1 VERRSFSTFYFAIG
15 FLVTFV
21 VGRGGNLLIGMS
33 EQDYSLVSN
42 FRVGRASAGV
52 SEQKR
57 LRWSNY
63 WIQ

>member
-1 VERRSFSTFYFAIG
+1 VERRPFSTFYFAIG

-21 VGRGGNLLIGMS
+21 VWGGSKLLIGMS
-33 EQDYSLVSN
+33 EHDYSLVSN
-42 FRVGRASAGV
+42 FRVGRASVGV